1 MEKKFHQR
9 VTHVA
14 ATAPVEVWY
23 QDEARLGLKP
33 ILRRVWAR
41 RGCRP
46 HAASRTR
53 YEWLYVYGF
62 VHPRSGRCYWLILP
76 TVNSAAMTVALA
88 EFARDIGAG
97 PEKRVVLVV
106 DNAGWHTSHDLQLP
120 PGIELFFLP
129 AYTPELQPA
138 ERLWPLIREG
148 VANQS
153 FADLDALQQRLVDRC
168 LTVSTT
174 PHIVRALTNF
184 HWLPQQ

>member
-1 MEKKFHQR
+1 
-9 VTHVA
+9 
-14 ATAPVEVWY
+14 
-23 QDEARLGLKP
+23 
-33 ILRRVWAR
+33 
-41 RGCRP
+41 
-46 HAASRTR
+46 
-53 YEWLYVYGF
+53 
-62 VHPRSGRCYWLILP
+62 
-76 TVNSAAMTVALA
+76 
-88 EFARDIGAG
+88 
-97 PEKRVVLVV
+97 
-106 DNAGWHTSHDLQLP
+106 
-120 PGIELFFLP
+120 LP

>member
-1 MEKKFHQR
+1 M
-9 VTHVA
+9 
-14 ATAPVEVWY
+14 EVWDH
-23 QDEARLGLKP
+23 DEARVGRKP

-46 HAASRTR
+46 AAVSRTR
-53 YEWLYVYGF
+53 YAWLYGYGC

-76 TVNSAAMTVALA
+76 TVNSAAMTVARA
-88 EFARDIGAG
+88 ECARDIGAG

-120 PGIELFFLP
+120 PGIERFLLP
-129 AYTPELQPA
+129 AYTPERPPA

-153 FADLDALQQRLVDRC
+153 FADRDAVQQRLVDRC
-168 LTVSTT
+168 LTISTT
-174 PHIVRALTNF
+174 PHIVHALTNF